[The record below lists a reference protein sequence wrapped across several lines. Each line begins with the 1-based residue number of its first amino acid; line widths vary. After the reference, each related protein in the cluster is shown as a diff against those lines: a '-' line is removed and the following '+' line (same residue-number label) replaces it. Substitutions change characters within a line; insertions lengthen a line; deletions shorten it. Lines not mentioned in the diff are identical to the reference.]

1 MPLIS
6 FKDADHYLE
15 TGKPPWP
22 PIFLLYGEEVLYKK
36 ILDQLLQALLGDA
49 SRTVNYEPIEGLN
62 ENVPAALAAVNT
74 YSLLAAPKVVAL
86 TDARLFL
93 SRRNEESLWQKA
105 YDAARN
111 ENPARAA
118 RHFRDG
124 LSLRRLTWEDLE
136 GRDDW
141 QALLGASPGG
151 EDWSWALPVVAYCHA
166 KALNI
171 PQASDP
177 AQALETALA
186 RGFPA
191 GHHLII
197 TTSWIDKRRTLF
209 KTFKDQGVIID
220 CSVPGGERKA
230 DRNAQAVVLDG
241 TVDHILARH
250 KKKMGRDARQAL
262 YALTGFD
269 LRTVAANVEKLVNF
283 SGERPEI
290 SSDDVRRTLARTRRD
305 PLYEFTNAVTDRDL
319 ERSLFYLRSLIDSG
333 EFDHPLPLLAAVTN
347 QVRKLIMAKD
357 FARSTYGQEWRPGC
371 SYPQFQQRVLPA
383 LKAYDAQL
391 LERLAAWQTALK
403 PVVAVK
409 APKKGRAA
417 KNKITSD
424 LPLMGR
430 SRSPYPV
437 YRTLAKADR
446 FTRRELLAALSAV
459 SQADRRLKRTGPGGR
474 LILEQVIIGI
484 CQRHNYPCR

>member
-1 MPLIS
+1 
-6 FKDADHYLE
+6 
-15 TGKPPWP
+15 
-22 PIFLLYGEEVLYKK
+22 
-36 ILDQLLQALLGDA
+36 
-49 SRTVNYEPIEGLN
+49 
-62 ENVPAALAAVNT
+62 
-74 YSLLAAPKVVAL
+74 
-86 TDARLFL
+86 
-93 SRRNEESLWQKA
+93 
-105 YDAARN
+105 
-111 ENPARAA
+111 
-118 RHFRDG
+118 
-124 LSLRRLTWEDLE
+124 
-136 GRDDW
+136 
-141 QALLGASPGG
+141 
-151 EDWSWALPVVAYCHA
+151 
-166 KALNI
+166 
-171 PQASDP
+171 
-177 AQALETALA
+177 
-186 RGFPA
+186 
-191 GHHLII
+191 
-197 TTSWIDKRRTLF
+197 
-209 KTFKDQGVIID
+209 
-220 CSVPGGERKA
+220 
-230 DRNAQAVVLDG
+230 
-241 TVDHILARH
+241 
-250 KKKMGRDARQAL
+250 MGRDARQAL

>member
-6 FKDADHYLE
+6 LKEADHYLD

-22 PIFLLYGEEVLYKK
+22 PIFLLYGEEVLYIK
-36 ILDQLLQALLGDA
+36 ILDQLLRALLGDA

-62 ENVPAALAAVNT
+62 ENVPAALAAINT

-111 ENPARAA
+111 ENPAKAA

-124 LSLRRLTWEDLE
+124 LSLRRLTWEDLH

-151 EDWSWALPVVAYCHA
+151 EDWSWARPVVAYGHA
-166 KALNI
+166 KALSI

-186 RGFPA
+186 RGFPD

-197 TTSWIDKRRTLF
+197 TTPWIDKRRTLF
-209 KTFKDQGVIID
+209 KILKDQGLIID
-220 CSVPGGERKA
+220 CSVPGGDRKA
-230 DRNAQAVVLDG
+230 DREAQAVVLDR
-241 TVDHILARH
+241 TVEDILAAH

-269 LRTVAANVEKLVNF
+269 LRAVAANVEKLVNF
-283 SGERPEI
+283 SGDRPDI
-290 SSDDVRRTLARTRRD
+290 SSQDVGRTLARTRRD

-319 ERSLFYLRSLIDSG
+319 ERALFYLRSLIDSG

-347 QVRKLIMAKD
+347 QVRKLVMAKD
-357 FARSTYGQEWRPGC
+357 FARSAYGHEWHPGC
-371 SYPQFQQRVLPA
+371 SYPQFQKRVLPA
-383 LKAYDAQL
+383 IKDYDARL
-391 LERLAAWQTALK
+391 LERLATWQTALK
-403 PVVAVK
+403 TGGTTK
-409 APKKGRAA
+409 GKKGRAA
-417 KNKITSD
+417 KPKIKSD
-424 LPLMGR
+424 LLLMGR

-446 FTRRELLAALSAV
+446 FTRRELLSALAAV
-459 SQADRRLKRTGPGGR
+459 SRADRRLKRTGPGGR
-474 LILEQVIIGI
+474 LVLEQVIIGI
-484 CQRHNYPCR
+484 CRRENTRGR